1 MLISPFLEIIL
12 SIALDH
18 QACYIL
24 LWLFHWPGKPS
35 CQLLENSSHRL
46 HLPLLL
52 ALCSQTYSCSEKTF
66 PRDPSLAVFPFCTS
80 PRLCRLVHQPQT
92 PCPQGC
98 SADLPAIGLLRVLRK
113 KKKKNRTE
121 WNQLPTF
128 KDQETLRN
136 IWFLASLKELDDWT
150 IPAPFLP
157 SSNLLEQR
165 GSCPFKWNIFSNPMA
180 LNSNQPYLFISWLV
194 QKINEFDQYLLYR
207 KFRLFSPKSITFKI
221 NIIRM
226 ENTCTPNKEF

>member
-35 CQLLENSSHRL
+35 CQLLENSGHRL

-113 KKKKNRTE
+113 KKKKKTE
-121 WNQLPTF
+121 LNGISCQHLRIRRLYVTF
-128 KDQETLRN
+128 DFWLLLRN
-136 IWFLASLKELDDWT
+136 WMIGQSQPHSY
-150 IPAPFLP
+150 PA
-157 SSNLLEQR
+157 
-165 GSCPFKWNIFSNPMA
+165 A
-180 LNSNQPYLFISWLV
+180 
-194 QKINEFDQYLLYR
+194 
-207 KFRLFSPKSITFKI
+207 
-221 NIIRM
+221 
-226 ENTCTPNKEF
+226 TC